1 MLPLTDGIEKTKFYI
16 FIYSLIM
23 LPLVIL
29 PYVINFAGLVYLIP
43 AMLLTLYYNYICY
56 DLFRFKKNKFDI
68 KQAKKVFGYSILYLF
83 LIFLLFIIDNLI

>member
-1 MLPLTDGIEKTKFYI
+1 
-16 FIYSLIM
+16 M